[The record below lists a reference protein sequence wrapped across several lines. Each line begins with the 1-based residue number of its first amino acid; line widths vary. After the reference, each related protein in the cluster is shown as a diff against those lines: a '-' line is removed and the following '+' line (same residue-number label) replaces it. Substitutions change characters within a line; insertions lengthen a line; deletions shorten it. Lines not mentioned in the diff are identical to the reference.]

1 MIIIETYCLI
11 KKQYLYIA
19 FIFISPATRSRA
31 ATLLRLRSSPQII
44 FVILNQY
51 DNLIS
56 TVFLL
61 HACVQVPDRD
71 GQFVQSSVTHF
82 IATFLICDY

>member
-1 MIIIETYCLI
+1 MYILNFFYCLI
-11 KKQYLYIA
+11 KATQKLVLFY
-19 FIFISPATRSRA
+19 ISPATRSRA
-31 ATLLRLRSSPQII
+31 ATLLRLRSSPRII

-51 DNLIS
+51 DILIS

-71 GQFVQSSVTHF
+71 GQFVQSSVTYF
-82 IATFLICDY
+82 IATLLICDY